1 MRDRPL
7 VRPPYFT
14 CECGH
19 MSSRGRACNY
29 GAALCFLALSV
40 SFSFS
45 FSAVVEELAITAR
58 LFGCAFVAEPAH

>member
-1 MRDRPL
+1 
-7 VRPPYFT
+7 
-14 CECGH
+14 